1 MFFYSNRL
9 QQTRHALRT
18 VGINS
23 LLYSQNS
30 QNWIRYYNYIFFIQ
44 LHKQNYMHFNFNS
57 KKIYTSI
64 SFLWNEIKRAITQR
78 SSLLLW
84 FTVKKRLMLE
94 SSSSVSTTTGVPT
107 DKLCEECTLCK
118 CRPHDLLGRSCV
130 KDGQMTIFFRA
141 SEQVYVHRA
150 HYYVKMLTEQLNELT
165 L

>member
-9 QQTRHALRT
+9 QQTRDALQT

-30 QNWIRYYNYIFFIQ
+30 QNWICYYNYIFFIQ

-57 KKIYTSI
+57 IKIYTSI

-78 SSLLLW
+78 SSLLFW

-94 SSSSVSTTTGVPT
+94 SSSSVFTTTGVPT
-107 DKLCEECTLCK
+107 DKLCDECTLCK
-118 CRPHDLLGRSCV
+118 CRPHDLLGRSSV
-130 KDGQMTIFFRA
+130 
-141 SEQVYVHRA
+141 
-150 HYYVKMLTEQLNELT
+150 
-165 L
+165 